1 MLELKQ
7 VSKDHEDTFIV
18 YKDGTRKGLMKL
30 KFNGKNWHWNYQ
42 SEKMYD
48 LPLDWDKALEAL
60 EPILNADNVVVLR
73 LKG

>member
-7 VSKDHEDTFIV
+7 VSQDHEDTFIV

-30 KFNGKNWHWNYQ
+30 KFNGENWHWNYQ
-42 SEKMYD
+42 SEKSYE

-60 EPILNADNVVVLR
+60 EPIVNDDSVVVLR